1 MTTATKKLQP
11 VGQLFSL
18 ALTQLEVPGIN
29 VCFMAV
35 TVETKCVCGPSS
47 PALCAFFFYTE

>member
-1 MTTATKKLQP
+1 MTTTTKKLQP